1 MNNRTIGILQPGY
14 LPWLG
19 FFEQIYKSDVFVIY
33 DDVQYDKEGWRNR
46 NRIKTANGIQWLTVP
61 VYVKLSE
68 SPLIMDVRI
77 DNKDNWR
84 KKHFNSIK
92 MSYSK
97 SPFFKEYINIFE
109 EAYSTHWDLIV
120 DIDMFFI
127 LKLADCLGMGDKK
140 IVRSSTL
147 GISGDRDN
155 RLISICK
162 ELGADTFYEG
172 AAGKNYI
179 DVDYFARNGVKVE
192 FQEYRHPIYKQLYGD
207 FVPYLSVIDLL
218 FNHGSESLSILV
230 NKK

>member
-1 MNNRTIGILQPGY
+1 MGDMTIGILQPGY

-19 FFEQIYKSDVFVIY
+19 FFEQIYKSDVFVVY

-61 VYVKLSE
+61 VYVKLSDC
-68 SPLIMDVRI
+68 PLIMDVKI
-77 DNKDNWR
+77 DNKSDWR
-84 KKHFNSIK
+84 KKHLNSIK

-97 SPFFKEYINIFE
+97 APFFKDYINIFE
-109 EAYSTHWDLIV
+109 EAYTAQWDLIV

-127 LKLADCLGMGDKK
+127 LKLAACLGMEDKK

-192 FQEYRHPIYKQLYGD
+192 FQEYTHPVYKQLYGD

-218 FNHGSESLSILV
+218 FNHGQESMDILV
-230 NKK
+230 NK